1 VLPLAVV
8 CGLGLD
14 VDDKVLDLGLVLLNL
29 GLAAEPLAL
38 VISLVIR
45 RIWV

>member
-1 VLPLAVV
+1 MLPLAVV
-8 CGLGLD
+8 CDLGLELE
-14 VDDKVLDLGLVLLNL
+14 DKVLDLGLVLFNF